1 MQLTNVTQSNVA
13 WALKSNAFNKCVVA
27 PTDCSGILKPG
38 EVKLI
43 NLVSGSGTVRKNY
56 LMVRSTITTR
66 EVYFDDWKTVHSYA
80 IEEFDGSGEPVQC
93 EGPSF

>member
-43 NLVSGSGTVRKNY
+43 NLVSRSGTVRKNY
-56 LMVRSTITTR
+56 
-66 EVYFDDWKTVHSYA
+66 
-80 IEEFDGSGEPVQC
+80 
-93 EGPSF
+93 